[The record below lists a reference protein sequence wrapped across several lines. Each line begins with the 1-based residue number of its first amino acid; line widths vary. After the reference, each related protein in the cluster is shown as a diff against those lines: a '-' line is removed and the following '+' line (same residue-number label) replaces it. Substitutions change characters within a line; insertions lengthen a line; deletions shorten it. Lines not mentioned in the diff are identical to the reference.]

1 MRWGES
7 MVVNVSRNRGWR
19 RLVAV
24 VAALAVVAPV
34 FAVGTATAGA
44 DPDPDPVE
52 TFVVGA
58 ATRSIDPTVSE
69 LSAGVYLGGF
79 GIGARPGRRATGVT
93 AGENLSAR
101 ALVVR
106 YLDQTM
112 VLVSVDVVGMG
123 NLWMRKIRD
132 GIAAATGISA
142 RAIMV
147 NVNHS
152 HSSPDMQ
159 GLWGGVPVAYRNRIV
174 SQTVGAVTDAIA
186 AEAPAEL
193 RVASVEVTDL
203 HNNRRGESNRDDTMS
218 VMQFRRV
225 SDSSGIATLVNFG
238 LHPTLLGGENLQL
251 SNEFV
256 GPTVSALE
264 SAGGGVG
271 LFVNGTLGD
280 LSPRAP
286 EGSGRATVR
295 LGGALA
301 ARALTALES
310 AEVVPPGMAMS
321 VKSATFVLGDGSLL
335 LVPVANPDLALAALG
350 IDLRAYYDFT
360 STGTEYR
367 VVATTTVVRLGTNDD
382 YVSIA
387 TFPGEPLSSLGEDV
401 REVVGGKAQFL
412 FALTN
417 DSLGYLLP
425 ADEWRPQGSP
435 DPPGRYEETISLE
448 RLAGEK
454 IRTAISQAAGS
465 ITPIPMVD
473 FVDVPAGAS
482 YDQGVDW
489 LRYQQ
494 ITQGSGARTYSP
506 DRSVKRSEM
515 ALFLYRLMGR
525 PEVADPGSRC
535 GFTDLPLN
543 AGAELL
549 QAVCWLKAEE
559 ITIGLGGDRS
569 RFGPDGVVDR
579 SQMALFMHRMAH
591 DAWPP
596 ERCGFTD
603 IGPAASNEL
612 ISATCWLKEYGITR
626 GTNQAGTLYAPT
638 QSVTRGQMASF
649 LFRLGTNLEPWLKA
663 APPLLVW

>member
-1 MRWGES
+1 M
-7 MVVNVSRNRGWR
+7 MVNVSRNRGWR

-34 FAVGTATAGA
+34 VAVGTATAGA
-44 DPDPDPVE
+44 DPVE

-159 GLWGGVPVAYRNRIV
+159 GLWGGVPLAYRNRIV
-174 SQTVGAVTDAIA
+174 SQTVGAVTDALA
-186 AEAPAEL
+186 ARAPAEL

-321 VKSATFVLGDGSLL
+321 VKAATFVIGDGSLL

-360 STGTEYR
+360 ATGTEYR

-387 TFPGEPLSSLGEDV
+387 TFPGEPLSNLGEDV

-425 ADEWRPQGSP
+425 ADEWRPQGYP

-454 IRTAISQAAGS
+454 IRTAVSQAAGS
-465 ITPIPMVD
+465 LSSFPMAD

-489 LRYQQ
+489 LRYYD

-506 DRSVKRSEM
+506 DRTVKRSEM
-515 ALFLYRLMGR
+515 ALFLYRFMGR
-525 PEVADPGSRC
+525 PAVAEPGSRC
-535 GFTDLPLN
+535 GFTDLAIN
-543 AGAELL
+543 ASAELL
-549 QAVCWLKAEE
+549 AAVCWLRSEE
-559 ITIGLGGDRS
+559 ITIGLGGNPA
-569 RFGPDGVVDR
+569 RFGPDGLVDR

-591 DAWPP
+591 DQWPAQ
-596 ERCGFTD
+596 RCGFTD
-603 IGPAASNEL
+603 IAPAASDEL
-612 ISATCWLKEYGITR
+612 VSATCWLKAFGITR
-626 GTNQAGTLYAPT
+626 GTNSAGTLYAPS
-638 QSVTRGQMASF
+638 QPVTRGQMASF
-649 LFRLGTNLEPWLKA
+649 LSRLGTNVGAWDRPL
-663 APPLLVW
+663 PPMLLPQS